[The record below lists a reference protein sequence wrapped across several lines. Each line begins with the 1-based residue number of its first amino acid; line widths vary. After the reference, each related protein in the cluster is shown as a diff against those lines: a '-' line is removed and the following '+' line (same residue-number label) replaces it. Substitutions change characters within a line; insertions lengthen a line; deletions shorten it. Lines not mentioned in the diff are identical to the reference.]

1 MSRLT
6 EAILGSLQRG
16 EPDLLH
22 DHETW
27 FSSADMLQ
35 DTSTM
40 GRLFGDLQLRRGDRV
55 LIALPNS
62 YAFAV
67 IYVACLLNGT
77 VAVPINPNTPAPEL
91 ERAMRRYR
99 AKTVFMREPSAT
111 TWGGVL
117 EKHGFQRAP
126 QTSEVSLAK
135 RYGNLSVWIKTASE
149 GDNAVEMNTL
159 ALARGSSELGDDD
172 AAVLMFTS
180 GTTGEPKGVM
190 LRHSHL
196 FAAANNVISSHEL
209 TADDV
214 TFCMLPLFHINA
226 QVIVLLATLVSGG
239 RIVMA
244 ERFHASMFWQTV
256 ERFGITWVSAVP
268 AILTILSKS
277 EDALVPSRSLRFMRS
292 ASAPLPTA
300 ILRQFE
306 TRFHVPVIES
316 YGMTEA
322 GGQICI
328 NPLPPGVRKPGSAG
342 LPHKVHLRVV
352 DEHRSPLEPGQTGE
366 IEIFGDNIIHSYL
379 LQQPKSEG
387 SSESVEVESIAA
399 DPTQTADGLPW
410 LPTGDIGFVDED
422 GYLFITGRAK
432 EIINRAGEKF
442 SPREVE
448 EILYE
453 HPAVAKAAVAGI
465 PDVTYGEQVVAWVI
479 PAPEVALV
487 PADLVADLEERC
499 HASLAKFKCPT
510 TFYVVD
516 SLPVGP
522 TGKVKKHLLQDLHG
536 ASSTKSGVAAGKH

>member
-6 EAILGSLQRG
+6 EAIRGSLERTVS
-16 EPDLLH
+16 EYMH
-22 DHETW
+22 DQERW
-27 FSSADMLQ
+27 FSSTDLLQ
-35 DTSTM
+35 DTETV
-40 GRLFGDLQLRRGDRV
+40 GQVFTDLQLRRADRV

-67 IYVACLLNGT
+67 IYVACLFGGV

-91 ERAMRRYR
+91 ERAMHRYR
-99 AKTVFMREPSAT
+99 AKAAFMRRSASEG
-111 TWGGVL
+111 WQDVL
-117 EKHGFQRAP
+117 LRHGMHSVQQGIPAVLPVDRF
-126 QTSEVSLAK
+126 
-135 RYGNLSVWIKTASE
+135 GDLSVWRTAA
-149 GDNAVEMNTL
+149 DPTV
-159 ALARGSSELGDDD
+159 D
-172 AAVLMFTS
+172 AHLHPLCDKATQPNEDESAVLMFTS

-209 TADDV
+209 TARDV

-226 QVIVLLATLVSGG
+226 QVIVLLATLLSGG

-244 ERFHASMFWQTV
+244 ERFHASTFWQTI

-268 AILTILSKS
+268 AILTILSKTEES
-277 EDALVPSRSLRFMRS
+277 LVPSRKLRFIRS

-300 ILRQFE
+300 VLKQFE
-306 TRFHVPVIES
+306 TRFHIPVIES

-328 NPLPPGVRKPGSAG
+328 NPLPPGVRKAGSAG
-342 LPHKVHLRVV
+342 LPHKLHLRIV
-352 DEHRSPLEPGQTGE
+352 DEHRRPLEAGQTGE
-366 IEIFGDNIIHSYL
+366 VEIFGDNIIRSYL
-379 LQQPKSEG
+379 LQQPSAEG
-387 SSESVEVESIAA
+387 SSETVEVESLAA
-399 DPTQTADGLPW
+399 DPSATADGKPW
-410 LPTGDIGFVDED
+410 LPTGDIGYLDED

-448 EILYE
+448 EVLYE

-479 PAPEVALV
+479 PAPDVTVHPDE
-487 PADLVADLEERC
+487 LVADLHQRC
-499 HASLAKFKCPT
+499 RASLAKFKCPT
-510 TFYVVD
+510 TFHVVD

-522 TGKVKKHLLQDLHG
+522 TGKVKKHLLPELHG
-536 ASSTKSGVAAGKH
+536 SSPMQSGIAAAGKL